1 MSHDNDTEN
10 ERVILQQR
18 NNNVGPFEV
27 GDSGCSLDG
36 VESKLGSAG
45 RGRCVVQAEKP
56 SIMDTPMPD
65 AGTPAQT
72 PVPPAAPAPEP
83 RHFALD
89 LLQRQDFA
97 QRRDARNFLEQYLWL
112 GCRMG
117 GMAGFVGVCVGVSV
131 RASRA
136 RAGAGCVCA
145 SGRCACVCVCAR
157 VGAWRVSVCA
167 RVGAWSVSVCAS
179 AGPKCVCV
187 CVCVCVSVCGCC
199 VDFV

>member
-1 MSHDNDTEN
+1 
-10 ERVILQQR
+10 
-18 NNNVGPFEV
+18 
-27 GDSGCSLDG
+27 
-36 VESKLGSAG
+36 
-45 RGRCVVQAEKP
+45 
-56 SIMDTPMPD
+56 MPD

-136 RAGAGCVCA
+136 RVGAGAGCVCA
-145 SGRCACVCVCAR
+145 CGRCACVCVCAR

-167 RVGAWSVSVCAS
+167 S
-179 AGPKCVCV
+179 AGPKCV

>member
-1 MSHDNDTEN
+1 
-10 ERVILQQR
+10 
-18 NNNVGPFEV
+18 
-27 GDSGCSLDG
+27 
-36 VESKLGSAG
+36 
-45 RGRCVVQAEKP
+45 
-56 SIMDTPMPD
+56 MPD

-83 RHFALD
+83 FALD

-131 RASRA
+131 GVSVRASRA

-145 SGRCACVCVCAR
+145 CGRCACVRVWVLGVCLCVR
-157 VGAWRVSVCA
+157 VWVLGVCLCVRVLDQS
-167 RVGAWSVSVCAS
+167 
-179 AGPKCVCV
+179 VCV
-187 CVCVCVSVCGCC
+187 CLCVRVCVWLLC
-199 VDFV
+199 

>member
-1 MSHDNDTEN
+1 
-10 ERVILQQR
+10 
-18 NNNVGPFEV
+18 
-27 GDSGCSLDG
+27 
-36 VESKLGSAG
+36 
-45 RGRCVVQAEKP
+45 
-56 SIMDTPMPD
+56 MPD

-136 RAGAGCVCA
+136 RARAGAG
-145 SGRCACVCVCAR
+145 CVCAR
-157 VGAWRVSVCA
+157 VGAVRVCA
-167 RVGAWSVSVCAS
+167 CVRVWVLGVCLCVRVWVLGVCLCVRVLDQS
-179 AGPKCVCV
+179 VCV
-187 CVCVCVSVCGCC
+187 CLCVRVCVWLLC
-199 VDFV
+199 